1 MSEITEIVVSSVAIA
16 LALVLLVDWDESRLS
31 DEQLARA
38 WPPATRALL
47 LTPLLWPFWFVSP
60 PVHFWRT
67 RRSLLGVVE
76 GVVWTMLIVV
86 VAWIVAKGI
95 DVAPEPCLPWL
106 LWTSLAAFAGLMLW
120 RLRRGGFVVPK
131 TPRRSRALARVGR

>member
-1 MSEITEIVVSSVAIA
+1 MSEITEIVVGSVVIA
-16 LALVLLVDWDESRLS
+16 LALFLLVDWDESRLTY
-31 DEQLARA
+31 EQLARA

-47 LTPLLWPFWFVSP
+47 LTPLLLWPFWFVSP

-67 RRSLLGVVE
+67 RRSLLGVLE
-76 GVVWTMLIVV
+76 GLLWTALIIVVWIG
-86 VAWIVAKGI
+86 VAEGI
-95 DVAPEPCLPWL
+95 DLAPEPWLPWL

-131 TPRRSRALARVGR
+131 APRR

>member
-1 MSEITEIVVSSVAIA
+1 MSEITEIVASSVVIA
-16 LALVLLVDWDESRLS
+16 LALFLLVDWDESRLTY
-31 DEQLARA
+31 EQLARA

-47 LTPLLWPFWFVSP
+47 LTPLLLWPFWFVSP

-67 RRSLLGVVE
+67 RRSLLGFLE
-76 GVVWTMLIVV
+76 GLLWTALIV
-86 VAWIVAKGI
+86 VAWIGVAEAI
-95 DVAPEPCLPWL
+95 DRAPETWLPWL

-131 TPRRSRALARVGR
+131 APRR

>member
-1 MSEITEIVVSSVAIA
+1 MSEITEIVVGSVVIA
-16 LALVLLVDWDESRLS
+16 LALFLLVDWDESRLTY
-31 DEQLARA
+31 EQLARA

-47 LTPLLWPFWFVSP
+47 LTPLLLWPFWFVSP

-67 RRSLLGVVE
+67 RRSLLGFLE
-76 GVVWTMLIVV
+76 GLLWTALIV
-86 VAWIVAKGI
+86 VAWIGVAEAI
-95 DVAPEPCLPWL
+95 DRAPEPWLPWL

-131 TPRRSRALARVGR
+131 APRR

>member
-1 MSEITEIVVSSVAIA
+1 MSEITEIVVGSVVIA
-16 LALVLLVDWDESRLS
+16 LALFLLVDWDESRLTY
-31 DEQLARA
+31 EQLARA

-47 LTPLLWPFWFVSP
+47 LTPLLLWPFWFVSP

-67 RRSLLGVVE
+67 RRSLLGFLE
-76 GVVWTMLIVV
+76 GLLWTALIV
-86 VAWIVAKGI
+86 VAWIGVAEGI
-95 DVAPEPCLPWL
+95 DRAPEPWLPWL

-131 TPRRSRALARVGR
+131 APRR

>member
-1 MSEITEIVVSSVAIA
+1 MSEITEIVASSVVIA
-16 LALVLLVDWDESRLS
+16 LALFLLVDWDESRLTY
-31 DEQLARA
+31 EQLARA

-47 LTPLLWPFWFVSP
+47 LTPLLLWPFWFVSP

-67 RRSLLGVVE
+67 RRSLLGVLE
-76 GVVWTMLIVV
+76 GLLWTALIIVVWIG
-86 VAWIVAKGI
+86 VAEGI
-95 DVAPEPCLPWL
+95 DLAPEPWLPWL

-131 TPRRSRALARVGR
+131 APRR